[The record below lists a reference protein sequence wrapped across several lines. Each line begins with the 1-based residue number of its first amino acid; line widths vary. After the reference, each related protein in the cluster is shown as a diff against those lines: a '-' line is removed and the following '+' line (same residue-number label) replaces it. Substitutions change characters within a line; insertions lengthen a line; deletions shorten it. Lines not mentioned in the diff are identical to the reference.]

1 MASFEQSG
9 KKKLWSVRFRIMENG
24 QVVNKR
30 LSGFKTKKEA
40 NTAYLEYLQNHE
52 SDNDVTEDLESNQI
66 TFPMLYQQYHAHAK
80 SNLKDSSVRDLE
92 SCANGKLLPFF
103 GDKKIRDIKPIE
115 IVQWQNSLTYS
126 HKYKMKLRYFMQQI
140 FGFGEKYYDLPN
152 PMEKVDAPKNREIKK
167 EMDVWSYEDLQKF
180 LPAVD
185 GDTYRLFFEALYITG
200 CRKGEMLAIGIN
212 DVDLKNNYLSISKS
226 ITTRAEDV
234 SWKITTPKTE
244 SSIRKIYIPHDL
256 AERLHEEWS
265 KEKGTFVFGGNSPLK
280 ATSIERRMKKACEI
294 TGVKKIRIHDL
305 RHSCASF
312 LISNGVSILAVSKRL
327 GHATTQQTL
336 DTYSH
341 MTPSDQEFLKRVIDN
356 FKM

>member
-9 KKKLWSVRFRIMENG
+9 KKKLWSVRFRIIESG

-30 LSGFKTKKEA
+30 LSGYKTKKEA

-52 SDNDVTEDLESNQI
+52 EKETITEDLESNKI
-66 TFPMLYQQYHAHAK
+66 TFSMLYQQYHEHAK

-92 SCANGKLLPFF
+92 SCANGKLLPLF

-115 IVQWQNSLTYS
+115 IVQWQNSLSYS

-152 PMEKVDAPKNREIKK
+152 PMDKVDAPKNRDIKK
-167 EMDVWSYEDLQKF
+167 EMDVWSYDDLQKF

-185 GDTYRLFFEALYITG
+185 GDTYQLFFEALYITG

-212 DVDLKNNYLSISKS
+212 DVDPKTNYLSISKS
-226 ITTRAEDV
+226 ITTRAEGV

-244 SSIRKIYIPHDL
+244 SSVRKIYIPHDL
-256 AERLHEEWS
+256 AERLCAEWS
-265 KEKGTFVFGGNSPLK
+265 KEKGTFVFGGDKPLK
-280 ATSIERRMKKACEI
+280 STSLERRMKKACEI

-341 MTPSDQEFLKRVIDN
+341 MMPSDQEFLERVLEGV
-356 FKM
+356 KP